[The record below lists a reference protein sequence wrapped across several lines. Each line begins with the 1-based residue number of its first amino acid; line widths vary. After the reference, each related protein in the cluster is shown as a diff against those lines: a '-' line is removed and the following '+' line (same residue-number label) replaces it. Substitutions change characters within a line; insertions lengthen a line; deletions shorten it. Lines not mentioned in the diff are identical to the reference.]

1 MFCRHCGKEI
11 EEGGR
16 FCKYCGQPV
25 ILAQGNGP
33 AAAEGA
39 DPNAGNTEHTEQYS
53 GTDRVLSDGTAHYE
67 ERTGYNEQYQGGG
80 RTPAGPAAPG
90 HQEYTEKFSRQNGPV
105 PSPGEFPENDYQ
117 RRQPVRGENYIAPA
131 GLREKKKKTNDN
143 SLTIL
148 LGAIAA
154 VLFVTLGFLVYRIF
168 LADSVSGG
176 GKDITSSVQTAT
188 ASADDTK
195 SAGKGAGSGASG
207 TGRSGS
213 GTSSAGGSGSGTA
226 GSGQTEPDVTV
237 EEMTGFE
244 AVEKKANSAA
254 YPGTMDVVS
263 ADVTDYPSIKLY
275 CSLTDSTGE
284 GIVLQSPT
292 AGIRE
297 TISGGGEIE
306 REIIS
311 IERLEGNQGI
321 GFDILVDKSSSM
333 SDELPQMQSILTEF
347 ITSLDYGSGD
357 AAEIISF
364 DTYVMYMCMYTD
376 NMSNLLNGISNMS
389 TYGRTALYDAL
400 VEGIS
405 NAGSRTGANCVIA
418 FTDGEDNESRYSYEE
433 VVNLALARDVPVYI
447 IGLGT
452 VDSVRLGSLSEQTGG
467 CYWDINSI
475 TDMSEILSTIYEQEK
490 DLYCVEYVSDGSA
503 DPYSSRSVSC
513 AIADDT
519 SGGVI
524 YNYGYT
530 AAQRKEEVSHASRYE
545 LVIGDYSWSEAN
557 SDALSKGG
565 HLVTITSQDEM
576 NRIAAMGENAG
587 LKYIWMGGYTSVR
600 NGAAYGH
607 WTTGE
612 PFAFAPWYPGEPSR
626 NDLDGVPEFY
636 LIFWNVEGVWSF
648 NDERDDVAAD
658 LPSYRGK
665 MGYVIEYEN

>member
-1 MFCRHCGKEI
+1 MFCGQCGKEI
-11 EEGGR
+11 EEGSR
-16 FCKYCGQPV
+16 FCKFCGRPV
-25 ILAQGNGP
+25 ILTQKNGP
-33 AAAEGA
+33 EAPEGPA
-39 DPNAGNTEHTEQYS
+39 PNAGYTDQTEQYAGGGRPGGE
-53 GTDRVLSDGTAHYE
+53 GTVKYG
-67 ERTGYNEQYQGGG
+67 ERTGYTEQYAGGG
-80 RTPAGPAAPG
+80 QIPAGAPPVS
-90 HQEYTEKFSRQNGPV
+90 ERRDYTRKFSSQNGTG
-105 PSPGEFPENDYQ
+105 PSPGGSPENGFQ
-117 RRQPVRGENYIAPA
+117 NRQVNQGENYIPPA
-131 GLREKKKKTNDN
+131 GLRKTKPKTNVN
-143 SLTIL
+143 TLTIL
-148 LGAIAA
+148 LGVIAA

-168 LADSVSGG
+168 LENPVSDG
-176 GKDITSSVQTAT
+176 GKNS
-188 ASADDTK
+188 
-195 SAGKGAGSGASG
+195 
-207 TGRSGS
+207 
-213 GTSSAGGSGSGTA
+213 TSSAVKEQGSAVDSKSSEKGSGSGNSGTGQA
-226 GSGQTEPDVTV
+226 ESVADSHGQT
-237 EEMTGFE
+237 GFA
-244 AVEKKANSAA
+244 AVEKKANAAA

-263 ADVTDYPSIKLY
+263 TDVTDYPNVKLY
-275 CSLTDSTGE
+275 CSLTDSSGE

-297 TISGGGEIE
+297 TISGGEEIE

-347 ITSLDYGSGD
+347 ITSLDYASGD

-405 NAGSRTGANCVIA
+405 NAGGRSGANCVIA
-418 FTDGEDNESRYSYEE
+418 FTDGEDNESRYTYEE

-452 VDSVRLGSLSEQTGG
+452 VDSRRLGSLSEQTGG
-467 CYWDINSI
+467 CYWDISAI

-503 DPYSSRSVSC
+503 DPYTSRSVSC
-513 AIADDT
+513 AIADDI

-524 YNYGYT
+524 YSYGFT
-530 AAQRKEEVSHASRYE
+530 AVQRKEEVSHASRYE

-565 HLVTITSQDEM
+565 HLVTITSQEEM
-576 NRIAAMGENAG
+576 DRIAAMAENAG

-612 PFAFAPWYPGEPSR
+612 PFVFAPWYPGEPSR

-658 LPSYRGK
+658 LATYRGK

>member
-1 MFCRHCGKEI
+1 MFCGHCGKEI
-11 EEGGR
+11 NEGVR
-16 FCKYCGQPV
+16 FCKYCGHPV
-25 ILAQGNGP
+25 VLPPENRQD
-33 AAAEGA
+33 AAEGSA
-39 DPNAGNTEHTEQYS
+39 PDTGYTEHTEQYPGRGRTS
-53 GTDRVLSDGTAHYE
+53 SEGTAQYGG
-67 ERTGYNEQYQGGG
+67 RTDYTEQYTGGG
-80 RTPAGPAAPG
+80 RTPAGDPAAAG
-90 HQEYTEKFSRQNGPV
+90 HQEYTKNFTPQNGPV
-105 PSPGEFPENDYQ
+105 PTPEESSGNNFQGTQEVQGEIY
-117 RRQPVRGENYIAPA
+117 RAPA
-131 GLREKKKKTNDN
+131 GLREKRTKINDN

-148 LGAIAA
+148 LGVIAA

-168 LADSVSGG
+168 LADKISDGGRGSSSSGTKNTVSV
-176 GKDITSSVQTAT
+176 V
-188 ASADDTK
+188 DTD
-195 SAGKGAGSGASG
+195 SAGNG
-207 TGRSGS
+207 SGS
-213 GTSSAGGSGSGTA
+213 GTSGTGGSGSGT
-226 GSGQTEPDVTV
+226 SGTGQADSAVDSGET
-237 EEMTGFE
+237 TGFD
-244 AVEKKANSAA
+244 AVEKKANAAA

-263 ADVTDYPSIKLY
+263 TDVTDYPNVKLY
-275 CSLTDSTGE
+275 CSLTDSAGE

-292 AGIRE
+292 AGVRE

-311 IERLEGNQGI
+311 VERLEGNQGI

-333 SDELPQMQSILTEF
+333 SEELPQMQSILTEF
-347 ITSLDYGSGD
+347 ITSLDYASGD

-405 NAGSRTGANCVIA
+405 NAGNRTGANCVIA
-418 FTDGEDNESRYSYEE
+418 FTDGDDNESRYTYEE
-433 VVNLALARDVPVYI
+433 VVNFALARDVPVYI

-452 VDSVRLGSLSEQTGG
+452 VDSGRLGSLSEQTGG

-490 DLYCVEYVSDGSA
+490 DLYCVEYASDGSA
-503 DPYSSRSVSC
+503 DPYASRSVSC
-513 AIADDT
+513 AVADGI

-524 YNYGYT
+524 YNYEYT
-530 AAQRKEEVSHASRYE
+530 AVQRKEEVSHASRYE

-576 NRIAAMGENAG
+576 NRIAAMAENAG

-626 NDLDGVPEFY
+626 NDLDGAPEFY

-658 LPSYRGK
+658 LPTYRGK

>member
-1 MFCRHCGKEI
+1 MKHRLSQLPVLYELERNSMFCSHCGKEI
-11 EEGGR
+11 EEGVR

-25 ILAQGNGP
+25 ILAQKNGP
-33 AAAEGA
+33 
-39 DPNAGNTEHTEQYS
+39 
-53 GTDRVLSDGTAHYE
+53 E
-67 ERTGYNEQYQGGG
+67 E
-80 RTPAGPAAPG
+80 
-90 HQEYTEKFSRQNGPV
+90 SRQ
-105 PSPGEFPENDYQ
+105 Q
-117 RRQPVRGENYIAPA
+117 REAVRRENYIAPA
-131 GLREKKKKTNDN
+131 GLKEKKKKTNDN

-148 LGAIAA
+148 LGVIAA

-168 LADSVSGG
+168 LADPVTG
-176 GKDITSSVQTAT
+176 GKKEPSAKETAV
-188 ASADDTK
+188 SAE
-195 SAGKGAGSGASG
+195 SGASQK
-207 TGRSGS
+207 T
-213 GTSSAGGSGSGTA
+213 GSGSGI
-226 GSGQTEPDVTV
+226 SGTGQADPAAASG
-237 EEMTGFE
+237 EETGFP
-244 AVEKKANSAA
+244 AVEKKANAAA

-263 ADVTDYPSIKLY
+263 ADVTDYPNVKLY
-275 CSLTDSTGE
+275 CSLTDSAGE

-297 TISGGGEIE
+297 SISGGGEIE

-333 SDELPQMQSILTEF
+333 SDELPQMQSILTDF
-347 ITSLDYGSGD
+347 ITSLDYASGD

-418 FTDGEDNESRYSYEE
+418 FTDGEDNESRYTYEE
-433 VVNLALARDVPVYI
+433 VVNLALAHDVPVYI

-452 VDSVRLGSLSEQTGG
+452 VDSGRLGSLSEQTGG
-467 CYWDINSI
+467 CYWDISAI
-475 TDMSEILSTIYEQEK
+475 TDMREILATIYEQEK

-503 DPYSSRSVSC
+503 DPYASRSVSC
-513 AIADDT
+513 AIADDI

-530 AAQRKEEVSHASRYE
+530 AVQRKEEVSHASRDE

-565 HLVTITSQDEM
+565 HLVTITSREEM
-576 NRIAAMGENAG
+576 DQIAAMAGNAG

-600 NGAAYGH
+600 NGTAYGH

-612 PFAFAPWYPGEPSR
+612 PFDFAPWYPGEPSR
-626 NDLDGVPEFY
+626 NDLDGEPEFY

-658 LPSYRGK
+658 LATYRGK